1 MSNEIAQDLS
11 PLIKI
16 YKDGRIERLAGTDIV
31 PATLDPKTGVESTDI
46 VICAETGISA
56 RLYLPRTAINTPQKL
71 PLLVYFHGGGF
82 CVETAFSPLYHNYLN
97 LLASKS
103 NIVVVS
109 VDYRRAPEHPLPAA
123 YDDSWAALKWVAS
136 HSEGKGPSEWLNANA
151 DLDRVFFA
159 GDSAG
164 GNIAHI
170 MAIRKGLS
178 EETVRFKLIGIV
190 LVHPYFWGKHPI
202 GAEAN
207 FDSKAREWCG
217 GFWLLACPTTSGFDD
232 PLINPEMD
240 PNLGR
245 LGCERVL
252 VCVAE
257 KDIVKERGYYYKELL
272 EKIGWG
278 GTVEVMEAIGEN
290 HIFHLHNPSCDNA
303 IAMLD
308 KVSSFITAQ
317 P

>member
-56 RLYLPRTAINTPQKL
+56 RLFVPKTAINTPQKL

-82 CVETAFSPLYHNYLN
+82 CIETAFSPVYHNYLN
-97 LLASKS
+97 SLASKS
-103 NIVVVS
+103 NTVVVS

-136 HSEGKGPSEWLNANA
+136 HSEGKGPSEWLNSNA
-151 DLDRVFFA
+151 DLERVFFA

-164 GNIAHI
+164 ANIAHNMGMRI
-170 MAIRKGLS
+170 GLS
-178 EETVRFKLIGIV
+178 DETVRFKLIGTV
-190 LVHPYFWGKHPI
+190 LVHPYFWGKDPI
-202 GAEAN
+202 AAEAN
-207 FDSKAREWCG
+207 IDSKAREFG
-217 GFWLLACPTTSGFDD
+217 GAFWRLACPTTSGLDD

-245 LGCERVL
+245 LGGERVL

-257 KDIVKERGYYYKELL
+257 KDILKERGWNYKESL
-272 EKIGWG
+272 EKKGWG
-278 GTVEVMEAIGEN
+278 GTVEVLEAKEES
-290 HIFHLHNPSCDNA
+290 HVFHLFNPSCDNA
-303 IAMLD
+303 IAMLN
-308 KVSSFITAQ
+308 KVSSFISTHL
-317 P
+317 